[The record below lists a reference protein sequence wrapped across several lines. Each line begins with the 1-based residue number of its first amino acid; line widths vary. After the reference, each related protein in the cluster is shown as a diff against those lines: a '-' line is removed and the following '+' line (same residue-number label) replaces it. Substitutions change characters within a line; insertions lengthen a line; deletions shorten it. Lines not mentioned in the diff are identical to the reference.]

1 MEINCPIHGFI
12 GLTDIEAKII
22 NSEPY
27 QRLRRIKQL
36 SGAHYVYPTAEH
48 TRFGHCI
55 GVMYVAGLLGKRLLG
70 RLELGDDV
78 LQDVRLAGL
87 LHDIGHGPFSHVFE
101 ECLVE
106 RRGLNH
112 EDVTEWIIRD
122 SIVGDLLEDGGVS
135 KNRIADLVRGRR
147 TTKTDSVVSGIVAG
161 QVDADKMD
169 YLIRDSFYCGVN
181 YGLVDIHRLINSIEI
196 AKNLELQFD
205 LAARG
210 ALEAFLVARYEM
222 FLNVYYHKTVR
233 SVEVMLIQL
242 INAADN
248 VLNLTKFE
256 TPDEFLALDDMSLV
270 SKIRRINPDESEDA
284 KEAAK
289 MMNLLDSRVLYKSAF
304 EKVLHTGDRFVS
316 KILTKKKVRESIKDE
331 IAEIAKV
338 PANEVIVDVPTL
350 PSIPYNPHQLDP
362 MEIGIFEVVEG
373 KRIPRKLSNYSN
385 IAQMMKVYLDVIRVY
400 TFDRHRAKVGR
411 AAREIFQEIPDRN
424 TRCSTNPYVEYID
437 SSLTFLNCV

>member
-270 SKIRRINPDESEDA
+270 SKIRRINPDESDDA

-362 MEIGIFEVVEG
+362 MEIDIFEVVEG
-373 KRIPRKLSNYSN
+373 KRIPRKLSDYSN

-411 AAREIFQEIPDRN
+411 AAREIFQEIPDAAQ
-424 TRCSTNPYVEYID
+424 IHM
-437 SSLTFLNCV
+437 

>member
-1 MEINCPIHGFI
+1 MEINDPIHGFI
-12 GLTDIEAKII
+12 GLTGIESKIV

-55 GVMYVAGLLGKRLLG
+55 GVMFVAGLLGKRLLEQLG
-70 RLELGDDV
+70 LGDDA
-78 LQDVRLAGL
+78 LQEVRLAGL
-87 LHDIGHGPFSHVFE
+87 LHDLGHGPFSHVFE
-101 ECLVE
+101 ESLIE
-106 RRGLNH
+106 RRGWNH
-112 EDVTEWIIRD
+112 EDVTEWLIRK
-122 SIVGDLLEDGGVS
+122 SEVGDLIEDDGIS
-135 KNRIADLVRGRR
+135 KDRIANLVRGRR
-147 TTKTDSVVSGIVAG
+147 TKKTDGVVSGIVAG

-181 YGLVDIHRLINSIEI
+181 YGLVDIHRLISSIEI
-196 AKNLELQFD
+196 TKSLEMQFD

-248 VLNLTKFE
+248 VLELTTFS
-256 TPDEFLALDDMSLV
+256 TPEEFLLLDDMSLV
-270 SKIRRINPDESEDA
+270 SRIRRIDPKESDYA
-284 KEAAK
+284 KEASK

-304 EKVLHTGDRFVS
+304 EKVLHTEDRFVS
-316 KILTKKKVRESIKDE
+316 KLLTKKRVRESLRDE
-331 IAEIAKV
+331 IAEIAKI
-338 PANEVIVDVPTL
+338 PNNELIVDVPTL
-350 PSIPYNPHQLDP
+350 PSVPFNPHQLDP
-362 MEIGIFEVVEG
+362 MEIDIFEVVEG
-373 KRIPRKLSNYSN
+373 KRIPRKLSDYSN

-411 AAREIFQEIPDRN
+411 AAREVFQEAPDAAL
-424 TRCSTNPYVEYID
+424 IHM
-437 SSLTFLNCV
+437 